1 MDLSI
6 GIAFIG
12 GLASFVSPCVF
23 PLVPAYIGYLSGR
36 AINASEAT
44 SNDRWKT
51 VSHGLAFILGFSV
64 VFITLG
70 LAFSAIGG
78 LLDAVKDA
86 LAKVGGLVVILFGI
100 HMTGLIRFKFLEYDL
115 RRMSPLS
122 AKYGYLSSF
131 LMGIF
136 FSAGWSPCIGPV
148 LAAILTLAMNSG
160 NLGQGALLL
169 GFYSLGL
176 GLPFLV
182 AAFGLSWVTGF
193 LAKHRKALRVTEI
206 IMGVILITIGLM
218 LISNTFSLIAQYS
231 GVVIPGL

>member
-36 AINASEAT
+36 AIHSSEA
-44 SNDRWKT
+44 NVKDRWKT

-70 LAFSAIGG
+70 LAFSTIGR
-78 LLDAVKDA
+78 LLEALKDA
-86 LAKVGGLVVILFGI
+86 LAKVGGLVVIFFGI
-100 HMTGLIRFKFLEYDL
+100 HMTGLVRFKILEYDL
-115 RRMSPLS
+115 RRMNPLS
-122 AKYGYLSSF
+122 SKYGYISSF

-148 LAAILTLAMNSG
+148 LAAILTLAMKSG
-160 NLGQGALLL
+160 NPAQGALLL

-176 GLPFLV
+176 GLPFLI
-182 AAFGLSWVTGF
+182 AAFGLSWVTGI
-193 LAKHRKALRVTEI
+193 LAKHRKTMRITEI
-206 IMGVILITIGLM
+206 IMGVILIIIGFM
-218 LISNTFSLIAQYS
+218 LVTNTFSLIAQYS
-231 GVVIPGL
+231 GIVIPGY